1 MYEIQRIKVFELE
14 NTTLS
19 TLIESLFQLDC
30 YTPLYKKDTKQK
42 QNRSME
48 TTGEHLMNAQGE
60 LVVLGAGVGNH

>member
-1 MYEIQRIKVFELE
+1 MLELE
-14 NTTLS
+14 NATLS
-19 TLIESLFQLDC
+19 ALIESLFQLDC
-30 YTPLYKKDTKQK
+30 YTPLYEMDTKQT